1 MRTRARPPRAP
12 AWYTPPMETPR
23 DDDNDRPD
31 ELDQVEELDASKF
44 GELDDDRQQDEWEE
58 DAREGGE

>member
-1 MRTRARPPRAP
+1 
-12 AWYTPPMETPR
+12 METPR
-23 DDDNDRPD
+23 DDDNDGPD

-44 GELDDDRQQDEWEE
+44 GRLDDDRQQGEWEE